1 MSKLG
6 ACTRSTVR
14 AATRAGLGSGPSALD
29 IRWVLPTFASVAP
42 FLCRPPY
49 PHLESLDRL
58 IHAVRL
64 YSSLAGLGPI
74 TTLLCLFCID
84 LFYGNSKVLTLKDLG
99 EHSL

>member
-1 MSKLG
+1 M
-6 ACTRSTVR
+6 R

-29 IRWVLPTFASVAP
+29 IRWVLPMFASMAP
-42 FLCRPPY
+42 FLCRPSY
-49 PHLESLDRL
+49 PHRHLESLDRF
-58 IHAVRL
+58 IRAVRL

-74 TTLLCLFCID
+74 TTLLCVFCID

>member
-1 MSKLG
+1 M
-6 ACTRSTVR
+6 VQV
-14 AATRAGLGSGPSALD
+14 PALD
-29 IRWVLPTFASVAP
+29 IRRVLPTFASVAP

-49 PHLESLDRL
+49 PHLESLDRF
-58 IHAVRL
+58 IRAVRL

-74 TTLLCLFCID
+74 TTLCLSCID